1 MEREKKIMVRT
12 RKMLVGVVAVLSLVG
27 FGGAV
32 QAASADSS
40 TQVSAHRWCC

>member
-1 MEREKKIMVRT
+1 MART

-32 QAASADSS
+32 QVAAADSG
-40 TQVSAHRWCC
+40 QASAHRWCCL